1 MEILKMEYS
10 DLLNIKD
17 ILKTDFDDFW
27 NFNVFSSELKNENS
41 TYFVA
46 KTKSIEPLEIQTTTE
61 NSYEIIGFAG
71 VWNDGFDRHI
81 TNIVTKKNKRKLGI
95 ASNLLEKLIEFSKE
109 NKSNSLTLEVNEN
122 NIPAIKL
129 YEKYN
134 FKKLG
139 VRKHYYSQNEN
150 AIIMTLYF

>member
-1 MEILKMEYS
+1 MEILKMEYT
-10 DLLNIKD
+10 DLLQIEP
-17 ILKTDFDDFW
+17 ILQTDFDNFW
-27 NFNVFSSELKNENS
+27 NFNIFSSELQNKNS
-41 TYFVA
+41 TYFIA
-46 KTKSIEPLEIQTTTE
+46 KENEEIV
-61 NSYEIIGFAG
+61 GFAG

-81 TNIVTKKNKRKLGI
+81 TNIVTKKNKRHHGI
-95 ASNLLEKLIEFSKE
+95 ASKLLEKLINYSKE
-109 NKSNSLTLEVNEN
+109 NNSNSLTLEVNEN

-139 VRKHYYSQNEN
+139 IRKHYYSQNEN

>member
-1 MEILKMEYS
+1 MEILKMEYN
-10 DLLNIKD
+10 DLLKIQNI
-17 ILKTDFDDFW
+17 LQTDFDNFW
-27 NFNVFSSELKNENS
+27 NFNILASELQNENS
-41 TYFVA
+41 IYFTV
-46 KTKSIEPLEIQTTTE
+46 KENDEIV
-61 NSYEIIGFAG
+61 GFAG
-71 VWNDGFDRHI
+71 IWNDGFDMHI

-95 ASNLLEKLIEFSKE
+95 ASKLLEKLINYSKE

-129 YEKYN
+129 YSKYN

-139 VRKHYYSQNEN
+139 IRKHYYSQNEN